1 MKFVEDKSAWQ
12 QRITAYSDTYINIAE
27 KTWHETFLISSKDI
41 TALPEIQRVDDI
53 NHQHLALIKATH
65 AEVLIIGTG
74 QVQSL
79 PPSDVYAGLI
89 NNGMGFELM
98 RTDAACRTYNILL
111 SESRSVAALLI
122 I

>member
-27 KTWHETFLISSKDI
+27 KTWHETFLISSKGI
-41 TALPEIQRVDDI
+41 TALPEIQHVDDI
-53 NHQHLALIKATH
+53 NHQHLALIKTTH